1 MKARFLIKFHKVQ
14 NNLKRKQDQNVQL
27 ERVHIPKK
35 KLLLK
40 LKLLKKIL
48 KLILQKVKRAKTLEK
63 LEFKII

>member
-14 NNLKRKQDQNVQL
+14 NNLKRKQDPNAQL

-48 KLILQKVKRAKTLEK
+48 KSILQKVKRAKTLEK
-63 LEFKII
+63 LEFKTI